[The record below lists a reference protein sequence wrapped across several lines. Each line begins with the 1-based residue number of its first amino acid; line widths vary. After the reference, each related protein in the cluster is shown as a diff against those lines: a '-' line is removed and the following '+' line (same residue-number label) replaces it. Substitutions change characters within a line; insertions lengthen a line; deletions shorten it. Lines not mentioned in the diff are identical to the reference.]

1 MMPAF
6 NIFILNLPE
15 NGEEEESDKKEER
28 LLSKMLR
35 SKKSM
40 HDDMMVQLSDISNKL
55 RRLPMTSHLGGA

>member
-6 NIFILNLPE
+6 NIFILNIPE
-15 NGEEEESDKKEER
+15 KEEEKGEKEDR

-40 HDDMMVQLSDISNKL
+40 HDDMMSQLSEISNKL